1 MFNIGPPE
9 LIVILLVAL
18 LIVGPKRLPDV
29 GKTIGRSL
37 REFRKAQEDLKSSF
51 NFDLGDDKDSAKP
64 VAPSPAK
71 ASKTSAEDPP
81 KEPSAEPRGD
91 VEAADNTPEDAPE
104 AQTETEAQDLTDPPP
119 ASPSEG

>member
-51 NFDLGDDKDSAKP
+51 NFDLEDDKGSA
-64 VAPSPAK
+64 
-71 ASKTSAEDPP
+71 KTSAPKPAKTPKASEEDRRKDPA
-81 KEPSAEPRGD
+81 EGMGGDAGTTDGPSD
-91 VEAADNTPEDAPE
+91 DTTAAQPE
-104 AQTETEAQDLTDPPP
+104 AEASDPTDPPAP
-119 ASPSEG
+119 PSEG